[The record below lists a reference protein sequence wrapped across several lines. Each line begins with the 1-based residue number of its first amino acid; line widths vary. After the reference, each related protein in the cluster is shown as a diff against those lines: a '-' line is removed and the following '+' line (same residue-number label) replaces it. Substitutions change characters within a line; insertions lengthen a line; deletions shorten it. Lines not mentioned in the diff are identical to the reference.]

1 MGEMHEAA
9 GHHGRPAFRPRP
21 DGSIDPAGEAGWFLQ
36 RERERR
42 GIALQIAA
50 DMLGIHESQLD
61 AIETGDLVRLPGR
74 SEVLAMVAAYGEF
87 LGFEPE
93 PLRQHYSRFLPRPIA
108 VAKPR
113 VPAPRPLS
121 SAKIIP
127 FRMALKLAMSNRG
140 LTIVGCIVGAVFAFS
155 VMAMMLSGEDEP
167 QQQIASAIDPLPT
180 ATLESAAEDGS
191 PVKVKQAPLTEDLA
205 SPPSSDEES
214 KEDQPPIFEGGLDDL
229 APFIAEQLKE
239 NGDGAEA
246 PQKVRVE
253 EAVPPLSDPDEPDE
267 AKSEAHGRVMLR
279 ATGTVWFRV
288 EDSRG
293 HVIVSQTLAKGE
305 TYAVPDREDLVIIAR
320 DGGLISYAVDGVDKG
335 AIGTPGEIV
344 VGKPLSVSQLTGERG

>member
-42 GIALQIAA
+42 GIALQMAA

-61 AIETGDLVRLPGR
+61 AIETGDLVRLPTR

-93 PLRQHYSRFLPRPIA
+93 PLSQHYSRFLPRPIT

-140 LTIVGCIVGAVFAFS
+140 LTIVGCIAGAILAFS
-155 VMAMMLSGEDEP
+155 IMAMMLKAENQHE
-167 QQQIASAIDPLPT
+167 QVASAIDPLPT
-180 ATLESAAEDGS
+180 ASLESQAEDGS
-191 PVKVKQAPLTEDLA
+191 AVTVREAPMTEDLA
-205 SPPSSDEES
+205 SAPSSEEGS
-214 KEDQPPIFEGGLDDL
+214 KQDQPAKFEGGLDDL
-229 APFIAEQLKE
+229 APFIAEQLGEKSE
-239 NGDGAEA
+239 GGEA
-246 PQKVRVE
+246 PQKIRVE
-253 EAVPPLSDPDEPDE
+253 EVVPPLPKAAGPDE
-267 AKSEAHGRVMLR
+267 AKGEAQGRVMLK

-293 HVIVSQTLAKGE
+293 HVIVSQTLAKGQ

-335 AIGTPGEIV
+335 SLGTPGEIV
-344 VGKPLSVSQLTGERG
+344 VGRPLSVSQLTGGRG

>member
-42 GIALQIAA
+42 GIALQMAA
-50 DMLGIHESQLD
+50 DMLGIHESQLE
-61 AIETGDLVRLPGR
+61 AIETGDLVRLPTRG
-74 SEVLAMVAAYGEF
+74 EVLAMVAAYGKF

-93 PLRQHYSRFLPRPIA
+93 PLSQHYSRFLPRPIA

-140 LTIVGCIVGAVFAFS
+140 LTIVGCIAGAILAFS
-155 VMAMMLSGEDEP
+155 IMAPMLAVEDE
-167 QQQIASAIDPLPT
+167 QQQTASAIDPLPT
-180 ATLESAAEDGS
+180 ASLESEAEDAS
-191 PVKVKQAPLTEDLA
+191 AVTVKEAPMTEDLA
-205 SPPSSDEES
+205 STPSSEEGT
-214 KEDQPPIFEGGLDDL
+214 KEDQPAKFEGGLDDL
-229 APFIAEQLKE
+229 APFIAEHLGEKSE
-239 NGDGAEA
+239 GAEA
-246 PQKVRVE
+246 PQKIRIE
-253 EAVPPLSDPDEPDE
+253 QAVPPLPEPEELDQ
-267 AKSEAHGRVMLR
+267 AKGEAHGRIMLK

-293 HVIVSQTLAKGE
+293 HVIVSQTLAKGQ

-320 DGGLISYAVDGVDKG
+320 DGGLISYAVDGVEKG
-335 AIGTPGEIV
+335 ALGTPGEIV
-344 VGKPLSVSQLTGERG
+344 VGRPLSVSQLAGERG

>member
-1 MGEMHEAA
+1 MDEMHEAA

-42 GIALQIAA
+42 GIALQMAA

-61 AIETGDLVRLPGR
+61 AIETGDLVRLPTR

-93 PLRQHYSRFLPRPIA
+93 PLSQHYSRFLPRPIT

-140 LTIVGCIVGAVFAFS
+140 LTIVGCIAGAILAFS
-155 VMAMMLSGEDEP
+155 IMATMLSVEHE
-167 QQQIASAIDPLPT
+167 QEQVASAIDPLPT
-180 ATLESAAEDGS
+180 ASLESEAEDGS
-191 PVKVKQAPLTEDLA
+191 AVTVSVAPMSEDLVSA
-205 SPPSSDEES
+205 PSSEEGS
-214 KEDQPPIFEGGLDDL
+214 KHDQPAKFEGGLDDL
-229 APFIAEQLKE
+229 APFIAEQLGEEGGEVPK
-239 NGDGAEA
+239 
-246 PQKVRVE
+246 KVRVE
-253 EAVPPLSDPDEPDE
+253 EVVPPLPALPEPAGPDE
-267 AKSEAHGRVMLR
+267 AKGEAPGRVMLK

-293 HVIVSQTLAKGE
+293 HVIVSQTLAKGQ

-335 AIGTPGEIV
+335 ALGTPGEIV
-344 VGKPLSVSQLTGERG
+344 VGRPLSVSQLTGERG

>member
-9 GHHGRPAFRPRP
+9 EQHGRPAFRPRP

-42 GIALQIAA
+42 GIELQMAA
-50 DMLGIHESQLD
+50 DMLGIHESQLE
-61 AIETGDLVRLPGR
+61 AIETGDLVRLPTR
-74 SEVLAMVAAYGEF
+74 SEVLAMVCAYGEF

-93 PLRQHYSRFLPRPIA
+93 PLRVHYSRFLPRPIA

-113 VPAPRPLS
+113 VAVPRPLS

-140 LTIVGCIVGAVFAFS
+140 LTIVGCIAGAVLAFS
-155 VMAMMLSGEDEP
+155 IMAMMLSSEDTQE
-167 QQQIASAIDPLPT
+167 QMASAIDPLPT
-180 ATLESAAEDGS
+180 ASLESEAEDGS
-191 PVKVKQAPLTEDLA
+191 PVTIRQAPMTEDLGPVPA
-205 SPPSSDEES
+205 SEEES
-214 KEDQPPIFEGGLDDL
+214 KEDQPPKLEGGLDDL
-229 APFIAEQLKE
+229 TPFIAEHL
-239 NGDGAEA
+239 GDNSDGREA
-246 PQKVRVE
+246 VEKVRVKE
-253 EAVPPLSDPDEPDE
+253 DFPALPEPAGPKE
-267 AKSEAHGRVMLR
+267 AKGESDSRIILT

-320 DGGLISYAVDGVDKG
+320 DGGLISFAVDGVDKG
-335 AIGTPGEIV
+335 ALGTPGEIV
-344 VGKPLSVSQLTGERG
+344 VGRPLTVSQLAGEQG

>member
-42 GIALQIAA
+42 GISLQMAA
-50 DMLGIHESQLD
+50 DMLGIHDSQLD
-61 AIETGDLVRLPGR
+61 AIESGDLVRLPTR

-93 PLRQHYSRFLPRPIA
+93 PLSQHYARFLPRPIT

-140 LTIVGCIVGAVFAFS
+140 LTIVGCIAGAILAFS
-155 VMAMMLSGEDEP
+155 IMATMLAGENE
-167 QQQIASAIDPLPT
+167 QQQIASAMDPLPT
-180 ATLESAAEDGS
+180 ASLESEAEDGS
-191 PVKVKQAPLTEDLA
+191 AVTVREALMTEDLA
-205 SPPSSDEES
+205 SAPSSEEGS
-214 KEDQPPIFEGGLDDL
+214 KQDQPAQFEGGLDDL
-229 APFIAEQLKE
+229 APFIAEQLGE
-239 NGDGAEA
+239 NSEGGQA
-246 PQKVRVE
+246 PQTIRAE
-253 EAVPPLSDPDEPDE
+253 ELVPPLPEPKAADE
-267 AKSEAHGRVMLR
+267 AKGEAQGRVILK

-293 HVIVSQTLAKGE
+293 HVIVSQTLAKGQ

-335 AIGTPGEIV
+335 ALGTPGEIV
-344 VGKPLSVSQLTGERG
+344 VGRPLSVSQLAGEQG